1 MQIHSQPSEFRNL
14 MIRPNPGAFFHFLSI
29 FLIPPH
35 HLFPQPSFWALPS
48 GAGALEMDSAL
59 VLQPRG
65 LECEPGTTAADCRII
80 YAALL
85 WLFFFI
91 CLWWAPWPLKHVTA
105 IKRGVISK
113 NCNLQRLAWRCTSVE
128 QSKLK
133 GMLAYVGLVEKP
145 INLS

>member
-14 MIRPNPGAFFHFLSI
+14 MIRPNPGAFHPLFFFFFQSLTFLS
-29 FLIPPH
+29 FPLSIPPH

-48 GAGALEMDSAL
+48 GAGALEMDPAL

-85 WLFFFI
+85 WLFFSFL
-91 CLWWAPWPLKHVTA
+91 CLWWAPWPLKHVPA
-105 IKRGVISK
+105 IKRCVISK
-113 NCNLQRLAWRCTSVE
+113 NCNLQRLAWRCTSVG

-133 GMLAYVGLVEKP
+133 EM
-145 INLS
+145 